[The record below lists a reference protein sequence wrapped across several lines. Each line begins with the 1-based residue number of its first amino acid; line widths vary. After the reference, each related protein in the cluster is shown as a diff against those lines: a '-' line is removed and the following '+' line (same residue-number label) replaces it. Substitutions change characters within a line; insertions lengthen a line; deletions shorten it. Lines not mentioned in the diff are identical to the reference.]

1 MKVKIPTIFISSF
14 VLILTS
20 CNGKLDDAFKMND
33 SSFWGVNESN
43 VDSSNTNSQDK
54 PSSDDDSFDFF
65 SNGNELKMEVEN
77 GVRYVW
83 IKINGISLRFI
94 FDTGASTICIS
105 PAEVAVLYRQGT
117 LKKEDI
123 LDVEYFQDATGK
135 ISAGTKIRLREV
147 QIGDKVLKD
156 VSATVVNNINAPLL
170 MGQSILERFG
180 SIEIDNENNKIIFK

>member
-1 MKVKIPTIFISSF
+1 MNFLKTIQII
-14 VLILTS
+14 ILCLCFTA
-20 CNGKLDDAFKMND
+20 CNSNMEDAFKIDETSLWGAEDSDSKSESDNPSEEKKDND
-33 SSFWGVNESN
+33 FDLFSS
-43 VDSSNTNSQDK
+43 
-54 PSSDDDSFDFF
+54 
-65 SNGNELKMEVEN
+65 GNELKMEVEN

-94 FDTGASTICIS
+94 FDTGASSICIS

-123 LDVEYFQDATGK
+123 LDVEYFQDATGN
-135 ISAGTKIRLREV
+135 ISAGTKIILREV

-180 SIEIDNENNKIIFK
+180 SIEIDNDNKKIIFK